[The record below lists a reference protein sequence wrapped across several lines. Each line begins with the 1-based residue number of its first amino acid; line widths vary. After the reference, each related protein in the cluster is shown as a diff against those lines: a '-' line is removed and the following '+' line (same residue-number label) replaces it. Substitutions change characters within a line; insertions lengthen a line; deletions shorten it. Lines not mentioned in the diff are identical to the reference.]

1 MRPKKA
7 SAAASP
13 ATTIDDAIED
23 CVLTRRDFY
32 LGLWAGRKLG
42 LSDGALQDYARS
54 VVAVDYEDPGSEAL
68 IQKLQRDFVDH
79 GCAVGREE
87 IERELHRL
95 EADAHQQ
102 FMVSD

>member
-1 MRPKKA
+1 MGPKEA

-13 ATTIDDAIED
+13 ATIDEAIED

-42 LSDGALQDYARS
+42 LSDGALQDYAQS
-54 VVAVDYEDPGSEAL
+54 IVAADYEAPGPEAL
-68 IQKLQRDFVDH
+68 IQRLLRDFTERD
-79 GCAVGREE
+79 CAVGRDE